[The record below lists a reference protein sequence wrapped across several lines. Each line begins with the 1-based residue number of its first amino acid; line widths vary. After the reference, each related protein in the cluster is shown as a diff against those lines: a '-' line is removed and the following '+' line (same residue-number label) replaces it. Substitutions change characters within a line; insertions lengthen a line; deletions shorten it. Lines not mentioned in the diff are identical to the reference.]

1 MAAPKRHSLLRIR
14 PISTTGRRSTLAS
27 SPPLSVNDSE
37 ALAVQLLM
45 RSLPALLVRRLLLV
59 SLTDSASYPCVANYG
74 VAAQTGQ
81 AAADAFNTALGVS
94 GTSSTAPAVTTTSV
108 AVVVASTT
116 AAAATEACPAVSTV
130 MVMMTT
136 TVGTGATTT
145 TAAVAT
151 ATAASGT
158 NVQNFA
164 GALGGIGAPP
174 VIETSGDRPFSTDG
188 STFVNAAAAL
198 QRSCSVQ
205 HNQCA
210 DAANAG
216 TLAGGEEQC
225 ETQENACNAFNNV

>member
-1 MAAPKRHSLLRIR
+1 
-14 PISTTGRRSTLAS
+14 
-27 SPPLSVNDSE
+27 
-37 ALAVQLLM
+37 
-45 RSLPALLVRRLLLV
+45 
-59 SLTDSASYPCVANYG
+59 
-74 VAAQTGQ
+74 
-81 AAADAFNTALGVS
+81 
-94 GTSSTAPAVTTTSV
+94 
-108 AVVVASTT
+108 
-116 AAAATEACPAVSTV
+116 

-136 TVGTGATTT
+136 TVGVGAATTA
-145 TAAVAT
+145 AAVAT

-158 NVQNFA
+158 NVQTFA

>member
-1 MAAPKRHSLLRIR
+1 MA
-14 PISTTGRRSTLAS
+14 
-27 SPPLSVNDSE
+27 N
-37 ALAVQLLM
+37 
-45 RSLPALLVRRLLLV
+45 
-59 SLTDSASYPCVANYG
+59 CG

-81 AAADAFNTALGVS
+81 AAADAFNAALGVS
-94 GTSSTAPAVTTTSV
+94 GTSSAAPTVATTSA
-108 AVVVASTT
+108 AVVAASTT

-136 TVGTGATTT
+136 TVGAGATTT
-145 TAAVAT
+145 AAAVAT
-151 ATAASGT
+151 AAATAASGT
-158 NVQNFA
+158 NVQTFT

-210 DAANAG
+210 NAANAG
-216 TLAGGEEQC
+216 TLAGGEAQC

>member
-1 MAAPKRHSLLRIR
+1 
-14 PISTTGRRSTLAS
+14 
-27 SPPLSVNDSE
+27 
-37 ALAVQLLM
+37 VQLLM

-136 TVGTGATTT
+136 TVGAGATTT
-145 TAAVAT
+145 AAAVAT

-158 NVQNFA
+158 NVQKFA

>member
-1 MAAPKRHSLLRIR
+1 V
-14 PISTTGRRSTLAS
+14 T
-27 SPPLSVNDSE
+27 
-37 ALAVQLLM
+37 
-45 RSLPALLVRRLLLV
+45 
-59 SLTDSASYPCVANYG
+59 NYR

-81 AAADAFNTALGVS
+81 AAADAFNAALGVS
-94 GTSSTAPAVTTTSV
+94 GASSTAPAVTATSA
-108 AVVVASTT
+108 AVVAAST
-116 AAAATEACPAVSTV
+116 AAAAATQACPAACTV
-130 MVMMTT
+130 VVTMTA
-136 TVGTGATTT
+136 TVGAGATP
-145 TAAVAT
+145 
-151 ATAASGT
+151 TAASGT
-158 NVQNFA
+158 NVQTFA

-216 TLAGGEEQC
+216 TLAGGEGQC